1 MEVMRI
7 TEETLSDDDDD
18 VYGNDLY
25 VRCYQ
30 HTHYCLIRSVNLVL
44 IKRASMTKW
53 SVSAL

>member
-7 TEETLSDDDDD
+7 TEETLSDDDD
-18 VYGNDLY
+18 VYENGLY

-30 HTHYCLIRSVNLVL
+30 HTDYCLIRSVNLVL

-53 SVSAL
+53 SISAL

>member
-7 TEETLSDDDDD
+7 IEETLSDDD
-18 VYGNDLY
+18 VYENGLY

-30 HTHYCLIRSVNLVL
+30 HTDYCLIRSVNLVL

-53 SVSAL
+53 SISAL